1 MLYMLSAE
9 YYKPF
14 FIHIVLFMVLWT
26 TSGIKLFPA
35 KRRNDVMLI
44 VVFFLIVFIGLRP
57 LSEVFTDMRVYTR
70 SFNLNSFKGRHGEY
84 TWEFL
89 MYLFHQLHL
98 DVTSW
103 FLFIAFGYVG
113 LIWKACARIFR
124 KRAWLGMI
132 YFLSSFTFLNYGTN
146 VLRNGLALSL
156 ILFGISILIRPKYKS
171 KWVNYTY
178 VIVIYLIAFGI
189 HKSSI
194 LPALSSLIAFN
205 LKNVRISFSVWI
217 VCLLISYFV
226 SDYTELLF
234 TELDFDDRL
243 ESYLSNAPNA
253 DKFSHVGFRFD
264 FLAFSVVPLIL
275 AYFIKKKVVLHL
287 TYVHLLNTY
296 LLSNSFWL
304 LCIKANFS
312 DRFAQLSWFMYPLL
326 LLFPLIYYKVK
337 NPKKYYNRALIL
349 FFLFSYLQWLI

>member
-1 MLYMLSAE
+1 
-9 YYKPF
+9 
-14 FIHIVLFMVLWT
+14 MVLWT

-35 KRRNDVMLI
+35 KSRNTIMSMI
-44 VVFFLIVFIGLRP
+44 VLFLIMFLGLRP
-57 LSEVFTDMRVYTR
+57 LSEVFTDMHVYTR
-70 SFNLNSFKGRHGEY
+70 SYNLNSFKGRHGEY

-89 MYLFHQLHL
+89 MYIFHQLHL

-103 FLFIAFGYVG
+103 FLFIASGYVG
-113 LIWKACARIFR
+113 LVWKACTRIFR
-124 KRAWLGMI
+124 RRAWFAMI
-132 YFLSSFTFLNYGTN
+132 FFLSSFTFFNYGTN

-156 ILFGISILIRPKYKS
+156 ILFGISNLIRPKYKS
-171 KWVNYTY
+171 KFANYAY
-178 VIVIYLIAFGI
+178 VFVIYLIAFGI

-194 LPALSSLIAFN
+194 LPALCSLIAFN
-205 LKNVRISFSVWI
+205 LKNVRISFSVWT
-217 VCLLISYFV
+217 VCLLVSYFV

-234 TELDFDDRL
+234 TELGFDDRL

-275 AYFIKKKVVLHL
+275 AFFIRKKVMLHL

-326 LLFPLIYYKVK
+326 LSFPLMYLKIKY
-337 NPKKYYNRALIL
+337 PKKYGDRVLIL
-349 FFLFSYLQWLI
+349 FFLFAYIKWLI